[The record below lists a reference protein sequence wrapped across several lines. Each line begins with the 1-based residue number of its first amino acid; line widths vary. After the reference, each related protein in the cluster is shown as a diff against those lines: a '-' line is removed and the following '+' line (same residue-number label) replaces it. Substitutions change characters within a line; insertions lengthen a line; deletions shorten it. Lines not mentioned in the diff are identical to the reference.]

1 MPLEATSDP
10 KPVTP
15 PNAAELLTR
24 IAGELS
30 IALPSVAAV
39 VRMLE
44 EGATVPFI
52 ARYRKEA
59 TGGLDEVQIRT
70 IGERHEYVKELET
83 RRASIIAEIDKQGKL
98 TPELLGKLSAA
109 ATKTELEDLYLP
121 YKPKRRTRATIAL
134 EKGLGP
140 LAELLWA
147 QDPDVSPEQAAKG
160 FVNEEKGVADIA
172 AALAG
177 ARDICAERL
186 SEDADLR
193 KYLRE
198 AYLKEGMI
206 QVRKRTEFEAQTTKF
221 DNYASFEEPIVK
233 VPSHR
238 YLAIRRGENENVL
251 YATLVLDFEPH
262 VPTVRA
268 RIPMRNGTP
277 WQEELEQVVQDSLER
292 LVGPAVVSD
301 VRVELK
307 LRSDRDAIEV
317 FAQNLKELLLA
328 PPYGAKAVLGI
339 DPGQRT
345 GCKCAVVDETG
356 KMLENDTIY
365 LVQGDSAEERAKDV
379 LRRLCKTHNIR
390 AVAVGNG
397 THGRETEAF
406 VRDLLKAEGLVEGAL
421 CVSVNESGASVYSAS
436 DVAREEFPELDLTV
450 RGAISIARRLQD
462 PLAELVKIDP
472 KSIGVGQYQHD
483 VSETALGR
491 KLDEVVES
499 CVNSV
504 GVELNT
510 ASASL
515 LSRVAGIGPTLA
527 KRIVA
532 HRNKNGPFKSRKAI
546 RDVFGLGPRAFE
558 QAAGF
563 LRIANSE
570 HPLDTS
576 AVHPERYPLVE
587 QMAKDL
593 GVPLAS
599 LVGSSALLKKIDLAK
614 YKQGD
619 VGDFTLNDIMT
630 ELDKPGRDP
639 RKSFEPPK
647 FRDDVRTMEDLK
659 PGMELEGVVTNITAF
674 GAFVDVGVH
683 QDGLVHISQLADKF
697 VTDPHQVVNVGDKI
711 QVRVVEVDL
720 SRKRIAL
727 TARSGAGAARHDTGG
742 DRARER
748 SHDGGPRHSD
758 QRGGRPGDQRGTSGQ
773 RSPGMGQRSNDQRG
787 PQNQRPGQGPKGDG
801 FRNNP
806 FAKLLSKP

>member
-1 MPLEATSDP
+1 MPSPETP
-10 KPVTP
+10 ETQPVSP
-15 PNAAELLTR
+15 PNAAELLAR
-24 IAGELS
+24 IAAEVKVS
-30 IALPSVAAV
+30 IPAAAAV
-39 VRMLE
+39 VRLME

-70 IGERHEYVKELET
+70 IGERHEYEKELET
-83 RRASIIAEIDKQGKL
+83 RRASVIAEIHKQGKM
-98 TPELLGKLSAA
+98 TPELLAKLTAA
-109 ATKTELEDLYLP
+109 TTKTELEDLYLP

-140 LAELLWA
+140 LAELMWA
-147 QDPDVSPEQAAKG
+147 QPSGARPEDAAQPFVDV
-160 FVNEEKGVADIA
+160 EKGVADLA

-186 SEDADLR
+186 SEDAELR

-198 AYLKEGMI
+198 AYLKEGVI
-206 QVRKRTEFEAQTTKF
+206 RVKKRPEFVTQTTKF
-221 DNYASFEEPIVK
+221 DTYADFEEPVAK

-251 YATLVLDFEPH
+251 YATLSLDFEPH
-262 VPTVRA
+262 LPTVRA
-268 RIPMRNGTP
+268 RVPVHSGTP
-277 WQEELEQVVQDSLER
+277 WQAELEKVVADCLDR
-292 LVGPAVVSD
+292 ILAPAVAGD
-301 VRVELK
+301 VRIDLR

-317 FAQNLKELLLA
+317 FAQNLRELLLS
-328 PPYGAKAVLGI
+328 PPFGSKAVLGI

-345 GCKCAVVDETG
+345 GCKCAVVDATG
-356 KMLENDTIY
+356 KLLAHDTIY
-365 LVQGDSAEERAKDV
+365 LVQGEGALERGREI
-379 LRRLCKTHNIR
+379 LRHLCKNHGVQAI
-390 AVAVGNG
+390 AVGNG

-406 VRDLLKAEGLVEGAL
+406 VRELLRSEGLVEGSL
-421 CVSVNESGASVYSAS
+421 CVSVNEAGASVYSAS
-436 DVAREEFPELDLTV
+436 DVAREEFPDLDLTV

-483 VSETALGR
+483 VSELALGR
-491 KLDEVVES
+491 KLGEVVES

-527 KRIVA
+527 RRIVA
-532 HRNKNGPFKSRKAI
+532 HRDQNGPFKSRQGI
-546 RDVFGLGPRAFE
+546 LGVFGLGPRTFE

-563 LRIANSE
+563 LRIAQGE
-570 HPLDTS
+570 HPLDNS
-576 AVHPERYPLVE
+576 AVHPERYALVE

-599 LVGSSALLKKIDLAK
+599 LIGSSALLKKLDRSRYQA
-614 YKQGD
+614 GD
-619 VGDFTLNDIMT
+619 VGQFTIDDILS

-639 RKSFEPPK
+639 RKSFEPPS
-647 FRDDVRTMEDLK
+647 FRDDVRTMEDLQ

-674 GAFVDVGVH
+674 GAFVDIGVH
-683 QDGLVHISQLADKF
+683 QDGLVHISQLADKY

-711 QVRVVEVDL
+711 RVRVLEIDL
-720 SRKRIAL
+720 ARKRIGL
-727 TARSGAGAARHDTGG
+727 TAKKGTAAPRSPDPRHD
-742 DRARER
+742 ARPPAGR
-748 SHDGGPRHSD
+748 GSPNRGSGPR
-758 QRGGRPGDQRGTSGQ
+758 
-773 RSPGMGQRSNDQRG
+773 
-787 PQNQRPGQGPKGDG
+787 PQPNQDG

-806 FAKLLSKP
+806 FAGLLNKR

>member
-1 MPLEATSDP
+1 MTAATTEP

-15 PNAAELLTR
+15 PTAAELLAR
-24 IAGELS
+24 IASELS
-30 IALPSVAAV
+30 IAIPSVAAV

-70 IGERHEYVKELET
+70 IGERHEYIKELET
-83 RRASIIAEIDKQGKL
+83 RRASVIAEIDKQGKL
-98 TPELLGKLSAA
+98 TPELLAKLCAA

-140 LAELLWA
+140 LAELLWT
-147 QDPDVSPEQAAKG
+147 QDPSTSPAIAAKD
-160 FVNEEKGVADIA
+160 FVNAEKGVADVET
-172 AALAG
+172 ALAG

-198 AYLKEGMI
+198 AYLKEGTI
-206 QVRKRTEFEAQTTKF
+206 QVKKRTEFEGQTTKF
-221 DNYASFEEPIVK
+221 DTYANFEEPIVK

-251 YATLVLDFEPH
+251 YATLFLDFLPH
-262 VPTVRA
+262 LPTVRA
-268 RIPMRNGTP
+268 RVPVKSGTP
-277 WQEELEQVVQDSLER
+277 WQEELEKVVSDSLER
-292 LVGPAVVSD
+292 LLAPAVVGD
-301 VRVELK
+301 VRIELK
-307 LRSDRDAIEV
+307 LRSDKDAIEV
-317 FAQNLKELLLA
+317 FAQNLRELLLA
-328 PPYGAKAVLGI
+328 PPFGAKAVLGI

-345 GCKCAVVDETG
+345 GCKCAVVDNTG

-365 LVQGDSAEERAKDV
+365 LVQGDAAEERAKEV
-379 LRRLCKTHNIR
+379 LRRLCKKHAVW

-421 CVSVNESGASVYSAS
+421 CVSVNEAGASVYSAS
-436 DVAREEFPELDLTV
+436 DVAREEFPDLDLTV

-527 KRIVA
+527 KRIVS
-532 HRNKNGPFKSRKAI
+532 HRDKNGLFRSRKAI
-546 RDVFGLGPRAFE
+546 LDVFGLGPRTFE

-563 LRIANSE
+563 LRIAQSE
-570 HPLDTS
+570 HPLDKS
-576 AVHPERYPLVE
+576 AVHPERYALVE
-587 QMAKDL
+587 KMANDL
-593 GVPLAS
+593 SVPLAS
-599 LVGSSALLKKIDLAK
+599 LIGNSALLKKIDLAK

-619 VGDFTLNDIMT
+619 VGDFTLNDIMA

-659 PGMELEGVVTNITAF
+659 VGMELEGVVTNITAF

-697 VTDPHQVVNVGDKI
+697 VTDPHEVVNVGDKI
-711 QVRVVEVDL
+711 QVRVLEIDL
-720 SRKRIAL
+720 ARKRIAL
-727 TARSGAGAARHDTGG
+727 TARSGATPSRG
-742 DRARER
+742 DASTDRMR
-748 SHDGGPRHSD
+748 D
-758 QRGGRPGDQRGTSGQ
+758 
-773 RSPGMGQRSNDQRG
+773 RSNDGSRRPDPRG
-787 PQNQRPGQGPKGDG
+787 NPQGRRPSDNRGFQNQRPAQSGGARPGKDEG

-806 FAKLLSKP
+806 FAKLLNKP

>member
-1 MPLEATSDP
+1 MTLETTTEP
-10 KPVTP
+10 KPIAP
-15 PNAAELLTR
+15 PNAAELLAR
-24 IAGELS
+24 IAIELG
-30 IALPSVAAV
+30 IAIPSVAAV

-98 TPELLGKLSAA
+98 TPELLAKLTAA

-140 LAELLWA
+140 LGELMWI
-147 QDPDVSPEQAAKG
+147 QDPQVKPEDAAKS
-160 FVNEEKGVADIA
+160 FISEEKGVADTA

-198 AYLKEGMI
+198 AYLKEGTI
-206 QVRKRTEFEAQTTKF
+206 QVKKRTEFETQTTKF
-221 DNYASFEEPIVK
+221 DTYANYEEPIVK

-251 YATLVLDFEPH
+251 YATLALDFEPH
-262 VPTVRA
+262 LPSVRA
-268 RIPMRNGTP
+268 RVPLRNATP
-277 WQEELEQVVQDSLER
+277 WQSELERVVQDSLDR
-292 LVGPAVVSD
+292 LLAPAVIGD
-301 VRVELK
+301 VRIDLK

-328 PPYGAKAVLGI
+328 PPYGAKSVLGI

-356 KMLENDTIY
+356 KLLENDTIY
-365 LVQGDSAEERAKDV
+365 LVQGDSAEERAKEV
-379 LRRLCKTHNIR
+379 LRRLCKKHNVR

-406 VRDLLKAEGLVEGAL
+406 VRELLKAEGLVEGAL
-421 CVSVNESGASVYSAS
+421 CVSVNEAGASIYSAS

-462 PLAELVKIDP
+462 PLAELVKVDP

-527 KRIVA
+527 KRIIS

-546 RDVFGLGPRAFE
+546 LDVFGLGPRTFE

-576 AVHPERYPLVE
+576 AVHPERYALVE

-599 LVGSSALLKKIDLAK
+599 LVGGSALLKKIDLAK
-614 YKQGD
+614 YKTGD

-647 FRDDVRTMEDLK
+647 FRDDVRTMEDLQL
-659 PGMELEGVVTNITAF
+659 GMELEGVVTNITAF

-697 VTDPHQVVNVGDKI
+697 VTDPHEVVNVGDKI
-711 QVRVVEVDL
+711 QVRVLEVDL
-720 SRKRIAL
+720 VRKRIAL
-727 TARSGAGAARHDTGG
+727 TARSGTAPVRSDASG
-742 DRARER
+742 DRQNDANARR
-748 SHDGGPRHSD
+748 NDPRA
-758 QRGGRPGDQRGTSGQ
+758 GRPGDQRSAFGQ
-773 RSPGMGQRSNDQRG
+773 RAPAPGQRTNDQRG
-787 PQNQRPGQGPKGDG
+787 AQNQRPAQPAKDAG

-806 FAKLLSKP
+806 FAKLLNKG

>member
-1 MPLEATSDP
+1 MSAATTDP

-15 PNAAELLTR
+15 PNAAELLAR
-24 IAGELS
+24 IASELS
-30 IALPSVAAV
+30 IAIPSVAAV

-83 RRASIIAEIDKQGKL
+83 RRASVIAEIDKQGKL
-98 TPELLGKLSAA
+98 TPELLAKLTAA

-147 QDPDVSPEQAAKG
+147 QDASKTPQEAAKD
-160 FVNEEKGVADIA
+160 FISEEKGVADIE

-193 KYLRE
+193 KHLRE
-198 AYLKEGMI
+198 AYLKEGTI
-206 QVRKRTEFEAQTTKF
+206 QVKKRTEFEGQTTKF
-221 DNYASFEEPIVK
+221 DTYANFEEPVAK

-251 YATLVLDFEPH
+251 YATLTLDFQPH
-262 VPTVRA
+262 LPTVRA
-268 RIPMRNGTP
+268 RIPMKSGTP
-277 WQEELEQVVQDSLER
+277 WQAELEQVVNDALER
-292 LVGPAVVSD
+292 LLAPAVVGD
-301 VRVELK
+301 VRIELK
-307 LRSDRDAIEV
+307 LRSDKDAIEV
-317 FAQNLKELLLA
+317 FAQNLRELLLA
-328 PPYGAKAVLGI
+328 PPFGAKAVLGI

-365 LVQGDSAEERAKDV
+365 LVQGDAAEERAKEV
-379 LRRLCKTHNIR
+379 LRRLCKKHHVW

-406 VRDLLKAEGLVEGAL
+406 VRDLLKSEGLVEGAL

-436 DVAREEFPELDLTV
+436 DVAREEFPDLDLTV

-527 KRIVA
+527 KRIVS
-532 HRNKNGPFKSRKAI
+532 HRDKNGAFKSRKAI
-546 RDVFGLGPRAFE
+546 LDVFGLGPRTFE

-563 LRIANSE
+563 LRIAQST
-570 HPLDTS
+570 HPLDKS
-576 AVHPERYPLVE
+576 AVHPERYALVE
-587 QMAKDL
+587 KMANDL

-599 LVGSSALLKKIDLAK
+599 LIGNSALLKKIDLAK

-619 VGDFTLNDIMT
+619 VGDFTLNDIMS

-647 FRDDVRTMEDLK
+647 FRDDVRTMEDLQL
-659 PGMELEGVVTNITAF
+659 GMELEGVVTNITAF

-697 VTDPHQVVNVGDKI
+697 VTDPHEIVNVGDKI
-711 QVRVVEVDL
+711 QVRVLEVDL
-720 SRKRIAL
+720 ARKRIAL
-727 TARSGAGAARHDTGG
+727 TARSGAAPSRADSAG
-742 DRARER
+742 DRNRN
-748 SHDGGPRHSD
+748 SDGPRRPD
-758 QRGGRPGDQRGTSGQ
+758 QRGNAPGNNNRPG
-773 RSPGMGQRSNDQRG
+773 GMRG
-787 PQNQRPGQGPKGDG
+787 PQPQRSGSMGGGARPAKDDG

-806 FAKLLSKP
+806 FAKLLNKS